1 MISQVAV
8 AVLMIAGCLAVYVW
22 VIPPIPKPPAA

>member
-1 MISQVAV
+1 MISQAL

-22 VIPPIPKPPAA
+22 IIPSIPKPPAS

>member
-1 MISQVAV
+1 MMSQAAI

-22 VIPPIPKPPAA
+22 VIPSTPKPPMR

>member
-22 VIPPIPKPPAA
+22 IIPSMPKPPA